1 MGWISSILLGA
12 LAGWLASIIMD
23 KDAQMGALANIIV
36 GIVGGVIGNFVSGL
50 IGLQATSDW
59 SIGGIG
65 ISVLGAVILLWLLDF
80 IRSRK

>member
-1 MGWISSILLGA
+1 MISSIIIGA
-12 LAGWLASIIMD
+12 LCGWIASMIM
-23 KDAQMGALANIIV
+23 KTDAQMGAIENIIV
-36 GIVGGVIGNFVSGL
+36 GIVGGVIGNFVAGL

>member
-12 LAGWLASIIMD
+12 LAGWIASIIMNRN
-23 KDAQMGALANIIV
+23 AEMGALANIIV
-36 GIVGGVIGNFVSGL
+36 GIVGGVIGNFVAGL

>member
-12 LAGWLASIIMD
+12 LAGWIASIIMD

>member
-1 MGWISSILLGA
+1 MCIRDRLLGA
-12 LAGWLASIIMD
+12 LAGWIASIIMNRN
-23 KDAQMGALANIIV
+23 AEMGALANIIV
-36 GIVGGVIGNFVSGL
+36 GIVGGVIGNFVAGL

>member
-12 LAGWLASIIMD
+12 LAGWIASIIMD

-36 GIVGGVIGNFVSGL
+36 GIVGGVIGNFVAGL

>member
-36 GIVGGVIGNFVSGL
+36 GIVGGVIGNFVAGL

>member
-12 LAGWLASIIMD
+12 LAGWIASIIMNRN
-23 KDAQMGALANIIV
+23 AEMGALANIIV
-36 GIVGGVIGNFVSGL
+36 GIVGGVIGNFVAGL

-59 SIGGIG
+59 SIGGIA

-80 IRSRK
+80 FRSRK

>member
-12 LAGWLASIIMD
+12 LAGWIASIIMD
-23 KDAQMGALANIIV
+23 KDAQMGALTNIIV
-36 GIVGGVIGNFVSGL
+36 GIVGGVIGNFVAGL

>member
-12 LAGWLASIIMD
+12 LAGWLASIIM
-23 KDAQMGALANIIV
+23 KRDAEMGALANIIV
-36 GIVGGVIGNFVSGL
+36 GIVGGVIGNFVAGL

-80 IRSRK
+80 FRSRK

>member
-12 LAGWLASIIMD
+12 LAGWLASIIMNR
-23 KDAQMGALANIIV
+23 DAEMGALANIIV
-36 GIVGGVIGNFVSGL
+36 GIIGGVIGNFVAGL

-59 SIGGIG
+59 SIGGIA

-80 IRSRK
+80 FRSRK

>member
-12 LAGWLASIIMD
+12 LAGWLASIIM
-23 KDAQMGALANIIV
+23 KRDAEMGALANIIV
-36 GIVGGVIGNFVSGL
+36 GIVGGVIGNFVAGL

-59 SIGGIG
+59 SIGGIA

-80 IRSRK
+80 FRSRK

>member
-23 KDAQMGALANIIV
+23 KDAQMGALENIIV
-36 GIVGGVIGNFVSGL
+36 GIVGGVIGNFVAGL

>member
-36 GIVGGVIGNFVSGL
+36 GIVGGVIGNFVAGL

-80 IRSRK
+80 FRSRK

>member
-36 GIVGGVIGNFVSGL
+36 GIVGGVIGNFVAGL

-59 SIGGIG
+59 SIGGIA

-80 IRSRK
+80 FRSRK

>member
-12 LAGWLASIIMD
+12 LAGWIASIIMD

-36 GIVGGVIGNFVSGL
+36 GIVGGVIGNFVAGL

-59 SIGGIG
+59 SIGGMG

>member
-23 KDAQMGALANIIV
+23 KDAEMGALANIIV
-36 GIVGGVIGNFVSGL
+36 GIVGGVIGNFVAGL

>member
-12 LAGWLASIIMD
+12 LAGWIASIIMD

-36 GIVGGVIGNFVSGL
+36 GIVGGVIGNFVAEL

>member
-12 LAGWLASIIMD
+12 LAGWIASIIMD

-36 GIVGGVIGNFVSGL
+36 GIVGGVIGNFVAEL

-65 ISVLGAVILLWLLDF
+65 ISVLGAVIQ
-80 IRSRK
+80 IGRAHV